1 MRAASGARGA
11 RGVRAAVL
19 ALAMLAATCL
29 AMPALAVDLPAP
41 AELARRLAAGPATG
55 ASGPA
60 TAAATAKAT
69 AAVTVTVLEPH
80 LMRDGRMPEVR
91 YLGVPADAALT
102 AVLGP
107 GWRMPGQELEFR
119 ALDGFVSRI
128 PVERFAQHRAWLVHA
143 RADGRPFQV
152 DNHLQGERQVPLGPY
167 YLVWDNR
174 ASKALQA
181 EGGALWPYQVASVSV
196 GPSST
201 RALLPDGL
209 AARYADAA
217 DLARTHCLSCHRIRG
232 YGGDKMPLD
241 LDVVVRGYDAAA
253 WQRWLLAPAAVRPGT
268 TMPALAEGMSAD
280 ERAAIAQR
288 LYDYLR
294 ALPPR

>member
-1 MRAASGARGA
+1 MNAERLRRPAR
-11 RGVRAAVL
+11 
-19 ALAMLAATCL
+19 ALAGIFTLAAACVATMAVAVEL
-29 AMPALAVDLPAP
+29 PQPAQLTRQLGAKGKA
-41 AELARRLAAGPATG
+41 AE
-55 ASGPA
+55 
-60 TAAATAKAT
+60 
-69 AAVTVTVLEPH
+69 VTVTVLEPH

-91 YLGVPADAALT
+91 YVGVPADAALA
-102 AVLGP
+102 AVLGK
-107 GWRMPGQELEFR
+107 GWNAPGQELEFR

-143 RADGRPFQV
+143 RADGQPFQV
-152 DNHLQGERQVPLGPY
+152 DNHLQGERQVPLGPF

-201 RALLPDGL
+201 RALLPGDM
-209 AARYADAA
+209 AARYAGAA
-217 DLARTHCLSCHRIRG
+217 DLARVHCLSCHRIRG

-241 LDVVVRGYDAAA
+241 LEVVVKGYDAAA
-253 WQRWLLAPAAVRPGT
+253 WKRWLLEPSAVRPGT
-268 TMPALAEGMSAD
+268 TMPALAEAMPPA
-280 ERAAIAQR
+280 ERAEIAQR

>member
-1 MRAASGARGA
+1 MSMKRIARAMIAAIALSGAS
-11 RGVRAAVL
+11 
-19 ALAMLAATCL
+19 AT
-29 AMPALAVDLPAP
+29 APVLAVDLPAP
-41 AELARRLAAGPATG
+41 AELGRQLGDR
-55 ASGPA
+55 SG
-60 TAAATAKAT
+60 KKVDRGVL
-69 AAVTVTVLEPH
+69 VTVAVLEPH

-91 YLGVPADAALT
+91 YVGFPAEAVLT
-102 AVLGP
+102 AVLGQ
-107 GWRMPGQELEFR
+107 GWRDPGQELEFR

-152 DNHLQGERQVPLGPY
+152 DNHLQGEKQVPLGPF

-174 ASKALQA
+174 TSKALQA

-201 RALLPDGL
+201 RALLPGAL
-209 AARYADAA
+209 AAKYADAA
-217 DLARTHCLSCHRIRG
+217 DLARTHCLSCHRIRR

-241 LDVVVRGYDAAA
+241 LDVVVKGYDAAA
-253 WQRWLLAPAAVRPGT
+253 WRRWLLEPAAVRPGT
-268 TMPALAEGMSAD
+268 TMPALAEAMPAA

-288 LYDYLR
+288 LYDYLQ
-294 ALPPR
+294 ALPAR

>member
-1 MRAASGARGA
+1 MRALLSARGARGA
-11 RGVRAAVL
+11 RAVVL
-19 ALAMLAATCL
+19 ALAMLAATCI

-60 TAAATAKAT
+60 TA
-69 AAVTVTVLEPH
+69 TVTVLEPH

-107 GWRMPGQELEFR
+107 GWRAPGQELEFR

>member
-1 MRAASGARGA
+1 MNLKRISRAMAVALALSGAW
-11 RGVRAAVL
+11 AAAPV
-19 ALAMLAATCL
+19 
-29 AMPALAVDLPAP
+29 LAVDLPA
-41 AELARRLAAGPATG
+41 AADLGRQLEG
-55 ASGPA
+55 SSGKQA
-60 TAAATAKAT
+60 GRDM
-69 AAVTVTVLEPH
+69 AVTVAVLEPH

-91 YLGVPADAALT
+91 YVGFPADAVLT

-107 GWRMPGQELEFR
+107 GWRDPGQELEFR

-128 PVERFAQHRAWLVHA
+128 PVERFARHRAWLVHA

-152 DNHLQGERQVPLGPY
+152 DNHLQGEKQVPLGPF

-174 ASKALQA
+174 TSKALQA

-201 RALLPDGL
+201 RALLPGAL
-209 AARYADAA
+209 AATYAGAA

-241 LDVVVRGYDAAA
+241 LDVAVKGYDAAA
-253 WQRWLLAPAAVRPGT
+253 WKRWLLEPAAVRPGA
-268 TMPALAEGMSAD
+268 TMPALAEARPAA

-294 ALPPR
+294 ALPAR

>member
-1 MRAASGARGA
+1 MRTASSARAA
-11 RGVRAAVL
+11 RAVVL
-19 ALAMLAATCL
+19 SLAMAAAACIATT
-29 AMPALAVDLPAP
+29 AAAVDLPAP
-41 AELARRLAAGPATG
+41 ADLARRLAAGTSTDTSTGGSTG
-55 ASGPA
+55 ASRPA
-60 TAAATAKAT
+60 A

-102 AVLGP
+102 ALLGP
-107 GWRMPGQELEFR
+107 GWRAPGQELEFR

-152 DNHLQGERQVPLGPY
+152 DNHLQGERQVPLGPF

>member
-1 MRAASGARGA
+1 MNAERLRRPARALAGIFTLAA
-11 RGVRAAVL
+11 ACVATMAAAVEL
-19 ALAMLAATCL
+19 PQ
-29 AMPALAVDLPAP
+29 PAQLTRQL
-41 AELARRLAAGPATG
+41 G
-55 ASGPA
+55 AKG
-60 TAAATAKAT
+60 TAAE
-69 AAVTVTVLEPH
+69 VTVTVLEPH

-91 YLGVPADAALT
+91 YVGVPADAALA
-102 AVLGP
+102 AVLGK
-107 GWRMPGQELEFR
+107 GWNAPGQELEFR

-143 RADGRPFQV
+143 RADGQPFQV
-152 DNHLQGERQVPLGPY
+152 DNHLQGERQVPLGPF

-201 RALLPDGL
+201 RALLPGDM
-209 AARYADAA
+209 AARYAGAA
-217 DLARTHCLSCHRIRG
+217 DLARVHCLSCHRIRG

-241 LDVVVRGYDAAA
+241 LEVVVKGYDAAA
-253 WQRWLLAPAAVRPGT
+253 WKRWLLEPSAVRPGT
-268 TMPALAEGMSAD
+268 MMSALAEAMPPA
-280 ERAAIAQR
+280 ERAEIAQR

-294 ALPPR
+294 ALPSR

>member
-1 MRAASGARGA
+1 MTALRFARAIA
-11 RGVRAAVL
+11 AAV
-19 ALAMLAATCL
+19 AISCAGAA
-29 AMPALAVDLPAP
+29 LPAWAVELPTP
-41 AELARRLAAGPATG
+41 AELGRQLGPRAG
-55 ASGPA
+55 
-60 TAAATAKAT
+60 K
-69 AAVTVTVLEPH
+69 AVTVAVLEPH

-91 YLGVPADAALT
+91 YVGFAADEVLT
-102 AVLGP
+102 AVLGK
-107 GWRMPGQELEFR
+107 GWRAPGQELEFR

-128 PVERFAQHRAWLVHA
+128 PVQRYAQHRGWLVHA

-152 DNHLQGERQVPLGPY
+152 DNHLQGEQQVPLGPF

-174 ASKALQA
+174 SSTALQA

-201 RALLPDGL
+201 RALLPGDL

-241 LDVVVRGYDAAA
+241 LDVVVKGYDAAA
-253 WQRWLLAPAAVRPGT
+253 WKRWLLAPAAVRPGT
-268 TMPALAEGMSAD
+268 TMPALAEAMPAAD
-280 ERAAIAQR
+280 RAAIAQR
-288 LYDYLR
+288 LYDYLQ
-294 ALPPR
+294 ALPQR

>member
-1 MRAASGARGA
+1 MNAERLRRPARTLAGIFTLAAACVA
-11 RGVRAAVL
+11 TMAAAVEL
-19 ALAMLAATCL
+19 PQ
-29 AMPALAVDLPAP
+29 PAQLTRQL
-41 AELARRLAAGPATG
+41 G
-55 ASGPA
+55 AKG
-60 TAAATAKAT
+60 TAAE
-69 AAVTVTVLEPH
+69 VTVTVLEPH

-91 YLGVPADAALT
+91 YVGVPADAALA
-102 AVLGP
+102 AVLGK
-107 GWRMPGQELEFR
+107 GWNAPGQELEFR

-143 RADGRPFQV
+143 RADGQPFQV
-152 DNHLQGERQVPLGPY
+152 DNHLQGERQVPLGPF

-201 RALLPDGL
+201 RALLPGDM
-209 AARYADAA
+209 AARYAGAA
-217 DLARTHCLSCHRIRG
+217 DLARVHCLSCHRIRG

-241 LDVVVRGYDAAA
+241 LEVVVKGYDAAA
-253 WQRWLLAPAAVRPGT
+253 WKRWLLEPSAVRPGT
-268 TMPALAEGMSAD
+268 TMPALAEAMPPA
-280 ERAAIAQR
+280 ERAEIAQR